1 MVSLL
6 QIVTPHQRRIEI
18 VNTPLYKTRITTPK
32 NLKIREICAI
42 CDNPRFR
49 KTRVRFPN
57 RTIGVNLG
65 IFSSVFESLKGCVFS
80 STFLKSASMVKRL
93 FYGIQSF
100 AKCRF

>member
-1 MVSLL
+1 MLFWYPFGLFQEGGVYIPNLKDWVL
-6 QIVTPHQRRIEI
+6 
-18 VNTPLYKTRITTPK
+18 TPK
-32 NLKIREICAI
+32 EI
-42 CDNPRFR
+42 NPDCHPDGVEDAS
-49 KTRVRFPN
+49 VRFPN

-93 FYGIQSF
+93 FYGFQSF

>member
-1 MVSLL
+1 MRLGNRIYRPGDRAEGFRGGSDAVGKPHLPAWGSRRLFFLKLTPMVWLG
-6 QIVTPHQRRIEI
+6 
-18 VNTPLYKTRITTPK
+18 
-32 NLKIREICAI
+32 
-42 CDNPRFR
+42 
-49 KTRVRFPN
+49 N

-93 FYGIQSF
+93 FYGFQSF